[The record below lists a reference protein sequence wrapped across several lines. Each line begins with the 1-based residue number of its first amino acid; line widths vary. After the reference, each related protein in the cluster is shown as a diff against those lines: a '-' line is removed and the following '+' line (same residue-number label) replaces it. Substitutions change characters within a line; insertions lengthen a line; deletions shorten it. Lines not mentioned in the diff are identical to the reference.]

1 MRIYSRVTVA
11 FYERL
16 SYIPFRYF
24 ELFDFKWSVITYQY
38 IFVVYSPGQLTSIHV
53 ISHLLRTQIFSLM
66 SKSKISNI
74 RQHPRFP
81 LMLKIGAA
89 FVVLFIIIAL
99 VAESGDG
106 RKSVSLDM
114 DKILSDEA
122 KAVADTKPVHVD
134 ENVPLYSYQIQDGD
148 NLSSIFV
155 RLGVPYGD
163 MLSVM
168 DTDQNH
174 LTLDTLRPGDILK
187 IWMDENQEHL
197 TKLEVEFTLADK
209 VVFTRNDDE
218 SYTFDEIN
226 LPGEWKSYPLFGEIH
241 GSFST
246 SVYKYGVSGSETA
259 QITQLLKDK
268 LNFSRDLRAGDKF
281 EILQKRQFIDGVA
294 TGNREIDAIRIY
306 NRGNVISA
314 YLHSDGQYYDRHGDS
329 LQRAFLRWPTK
340 QHFRI
345 SSPFD
350 ANRLHPVT
358 HRHAPHNGA
367 DIASPT
373 GTDVLATGDGIVTLT
388 TNHPYAGKYVVVQ
401 HGSTYRTRYLHLSKI
416 LVRQGQAVHRG
427 QVIAKSGATGRVTG
441 PHLHYEFII
450 RNRPVN
456 FLTAKIPM
464 ATSISKAEKPAFEKQ
479 VKAID
484 AEFKQAKKAAIEN
497 PDAQTYVRN

>member
-1 MRIYSRVTVA
+1 
-11 FYERL
+11 
-16 SYIPFRYF
+16 
-24 ELFDFKWSVITYQY
+24 
-38 IFVVYSPGQLTSIHV
+38 
-53 ISHLLRTQIFSLM
+53 M
-66 SKSKISNI
+66 SKQKFAEL
-74 RQHPRFP
+74 RQHPKFP
-81 LMLKIGAA
+81 LMLKLGVA
-89 FVVLFIIIAL
+89 FVVLLIIVLI
-99 VAESGDG
+99 AESGNG
-106 RKSVSLDM
+106 RKSVPMDM
-114 DKILSDEA
+114 DKILADEA
-122 KAVADTKPVHVD
+122 KAVAATEPVHVD
-134 ENVPLYSYQIQDGD
+134 ENVPLYSYEIQDGD

-187 IWMDENQEHL
+187 IWMDEDLEHL
-197 TKLEVEFTLADK
+197 TKLEVEFTLADR

-218 SYTFDEIN
+218 SYTFQEVN
-226 LPGEWKSYPLFGEIH
+226 LPGVWKSYPLFGEIH

-246 SVYKYGVSGSETA
+246 SVYKYGISGAETA

-268 LNFSRDLRAGDKF
+268 LNFVRDLRAGDKF

-314 YLHSDGQYYDRHGDS
+314 YLHTDGQYYDRNGDS
-329 LQRAFLRWPTK
+329 LQRAFLRWPLA
-340 QHFRI
+340 QHYRI

-367 DIASPT
+367 DIASPS

-388 TNHPYAGKYVVVQ
+388 TNHPYAGKYVVIQ

-464 ATSISKAEKPAFEKQ
+464 ATSISKEEKPAFEKQ

-484 AEFKQAKKAAIEN
+484 AEFEAVKQAALESPEQTNAEQPTLAKK
-497 PDAQTYVRN
+497 

>member
-1 MRIYSRVTVA
+1 
-11 FYERL
+11 
-16 SYIPFRYF
+16 
-24 ELFDFKWSVITYQY
+24 
-38 IFVVYSPGQLTSIHV
+38 
-53 ISHLLRTQIFSLM
+53 M
-66 SKSKISNI
+66 SKQFFSKL
-74 RQHPRFP
+74 RQHPQFP
-81 LMLKIGAA
+81 LMLKVGAA
-89 FVVLFIIIAL
+89 VIVLFILIAII
-99 VAESGDG
+99 VDSGDG
-106 RKSVSLDM
+106 RKTVSMDM
-114 DKILSDEA
+114 DKILAEEA
-122 KAVADTKPVHVD
+122 KAVAATKPVHVD
-134 ENVPLYSYQIQDGD
+134 ENLPLFAYQIQDGD

-155 RLGVPYGD
+155 RLGVPYSD

-174 LTLDTLRPGDILK
+174 LTLDTLTPGDTLK
-187 IWMDENQEHL
+187 IWMDEDRQHL
-197 TKLEVEFTLADK
+197 TKLEVEFTLANK

-218 SYTFDEIN
+218 SYSFNEIN

-246 SVYKYGVSGSETA
+246 SVYQHGISGAETE

-268 LNFSRDLRAGDKF
+268 LNFVRDLRAGDKF

-306 NRGNVISA
+306 NRGRVISA
-314 YLHSDGQYYDRHGDS
+314 YLHSDGQYYDRNGDS

-340 QHFRI
+340 QHYRI

-367 DIASPT
+367 DIACPT

-388 TNHPYAGKYVVVQ
+388 TNHPYAGKYVVVR
-401 HGSTYRTRYLHLSKI
+401 HSSTYTTRYLHLSKI
-416 LVRQGQAVHRG
+416 LVRKGQAVHRG
-427 QVIAKSGATGRVTG
+427 QVIAKSGMTGRVTG

-464 ATSISKAEKPAFEKQ
+464 ATSVPKKEKAAFEQQ
-479 VKAID
+479 VKSINEQFKA
-484 AEFKQAKKAAIEN
+484 AKQAALEN
-497 PDAQTYVRN
+497 PELQDQPVLAKN